1 MRIGLFTD
9 TYLPNINGVATSVNQ
24 LELELIK
31 HGHTVFIITSSNET
45 KVTVEKNVIRVP
57 GVQLKKLYGYSFSG
71 IYSFFAARFIR
82 KLDLDVI
89 HVHTEYG
96 VGIFGRLMATQ
107 LRLPLVYTYHTMMED
122 YTHYFTKATL
132 GRFEKQVKKFL
143 ISSSKFF
150 ADKCTE
156 LIVPSTKTYEAMK
169 RYGVTNHINVIPTG
183 IDISKYSTENIDEEE
198 VKIIRKKYGLHKN
211 DFVAIFVGRLAP
223 EKSVNIIIDA
233 FRRLKDNHINDIKL
247 LIVGD
252 GPSYDDL
259 EKMIEKDKLGKIIKL
274 VGPVS
279 NEDVASYY
287 HSADVFVSTSTT
299 ETQGLTFIEAMAS
312 HLPVICCYDDNLK
325 NLIDDK
331 KNGFFVKDEQELAN
345 ELIDMADM
353 SEDKYN
359 RLSNNARLKAQEF
372 SSTLFYEKVIL
383 VYENAIRNKR
393 KQLTKIRKNRKR
405 KKLI

>member
-1 MRIGLFTD
+1 MVI
-9 TYLPNINGVATSVNQ
+9 
-24 LELELIK
+24 
-31 HGHTVFIITSSNET
+31 VFP
-45 KVTVEKNVIRVP
+45 V
-57 GVQLKKLYGYSFSG
+57 
-71 IYSFFAARFIR
+71 
-82 KLDLDVI
+82 LDVI

-107 LRLPLVYTYHTMMED
+107 LKLPLVYTYHTMMED

-132 GRFEKQVKKFL
+132 GRFERQVKKFL

-156 LIVPSTKTYEAMK
+156 LIVPSTKTYKAMK

-183 IDISKYSTENIDEEE
+183 IDISKYSTENIDENE
-198 VKIIRKKYGLHKN
+198 VKAIKKKYGLNKN

-223 EKSVNIIIDA
+223 EKSVDMIIETFKI
-233 FRRLKDNHINDIKL
+233 LKEQRINDIKL

-252 GPSYDDL
+252 GPAYDDL
-259 EKMIEKDKLGKIIKL
+259 VKKVNEYKLKRTVKL
-274 VGPVS
+274 VGSVS
-279 NEDVASYY
+279 NEDIPAYY
-287 HSADVFVSTSTT
+287 HSAEVFVSTSIT

-312 HLPVICCYDDNLK
+312 HLPIVCRYDDNLK
-325 NLIDDK
+325 NIIDDH
-331 KNGFFVKDEQELAN
+331 KNGFFIENEQEMA
-345 ELIDMADM
+345 EKLIDLADM
-353 SEDKYN
+353 KVDDYN
-359 RLSNNARLKAQEF
+359 RLSNNARLKAQDF
-372 SSTLFYEKVIL
+372 SSTIFYEKVII

>member
-24 LELELIK
+24 LEVELIK
-31 HGHTVFIITSSNET
+31 HGHTVFIITSSNES
-45 KVTVEKNVIRVP
+45 KVTVEKNIIRVP
-57 GVQLKKLYGYSFSG
+57 GVQLRKLYGYSFSG

-82 KLDLDVI
+82 KLNLDVI

-107 LRLPLVYTYHTMMED
+107 LKLPLVYTYHTMMED

-132 GRFEKQVKKFL
+132 GRFERQVKKFL

-156 LIVPSTKTYEAMK
+156 LIVPSTKTYKAMK

-183 IDISKYSTENIDEEE
+183 IDISKYSTENIDENE
-198 VKIIRKKYGLHKN
+198 VKAIKKKYGLNKN

-223 EKSVNIIIDA
+223 EKSVDMIIET
-233 FRRLKDNHINDIKL
+233 FKMLKEQRINDIKL

-252 GPSYDDL
+252 GPAYDDL
-259 EKMIEKDKLGKIIKL
+259 AKKVNEYKLKRTVKL
-274 VGPVS
+274 VGSVS
-279 NEDVASYY
+279 NEDIPAYY
-287 HSADVFVSTSTT
+287 HSAEVFVSTSIT

-312 HLPVICCYDDNLK
+312 HLPIVCRYDDNLK
-325 NLIDDK
+325 NIIDDH
-331 KNGFFVKDEQELAN
+331 KNGFFIENEQEMA
-345 ELIDMADM
+345 EKLIDLADM
-353 SEDKYN
+353 KVDDYN
-359 RLSNNARLKAQEF
+359 RLSNNARLKAQDF
-372 SSTLFYEKVIL
+372 SSTIFYEKVII